1 LSSSSPFHHQ
11 QSRAFSAKTLSKTK
25 FGQRRALYKAGGTFP
40 PRNVQVPWAD
50 KTDEQKQRAEHFRRK
65 PNLFELI
72 ESLPSASHRM
82 ADPRDTTDPIFEN
95 KNGRG
100 MKFFRDG
107 WKSELP
113 MYWQVTRCRPAQH
126 GKRPQLWGI
135 KTKHGVTESR
145 PRKIRKIVCKRGWRF
160 IPEQHLPIMQH
171 FQSNSI
177 DYDRV
182 CRVMYTNW
190 SVNDKRLGVQLE
202 TEAVPEPAAEE
213 EASGEGADA
222 DAEAEGEKKSV

>member
-1 LSSSSPFHHQ
+1 
-11 QSRAFSAKTLSKTK
+11 
-25 FGQRRALYKAGGTFP
+25 
-40 PRNVQVPWAD
+40 VQVAWAD

-72 ESLPSASHRM
+72 ESLPSASHRL
-82 ADPRDTTDPIFEN
+82 ADPRDTSDPIFEN

-113 MYWQVTRCRPAQH
+113 TYWQVTRCRPAQH

-135 KTKHGVTESR
+135 KTKYGVTER
-145 PRKIRKIVCKRGWRF
+145 KPRKISKIVCKRGWRF
-160 IPEQHLPIMQH
+160 IPEQHLPIMKH
-171 FQSNSI
+171 FESNSI

-190 SVNDKRLGVQLE
+190 TQNDKRLGVTLE
-202 TEAVPEPAAEE
+202 QEEVVAEAEAAAEE
-213 EASGEGADA
+213 KASGEA
-222 DAEAEGEKKSV
+222 DAEAEVEGEKKTV